1 VKLRAGIADAVAMPH
16 DFVPREDADLSAWA
30 EHFGARAY
38 EFLLLTGADP
48 SPALDVQALALQFS
62 ADLAAARA
70 ARDAAKAATTT
81 KNASRASLERA
92 ARQLAALIQAM
103 PLTTNANRAD
113 MGLTVRGAAP
123 GPVAGGTPAPHVS
136 VEQDARF
143 THRLRFVPSET
154 SPARRK
160 PRGVLGAEVYVALT
174 EPGAP
179 APVDE
184 ASYRYVRTI
193 TRDGVRLSF
202 EPAHAGK
209 TAHYR
214 CRWLGTTG
222 DVSAWGGGVSATV
235 AA

>member
-16 DFVPREDADLSAWA
+16 DFVPREDADFATWA

-48 SPALDVQALALQFS
+48 SPAIDVQGLAAQF
-62 ADLAAARA
+62 ATDLSAARA
-70 ARDAAKAATTT
+70 ARDAARAATTT
-81 KNASRASLERA
+81 KNESRASLERA

-113 MGLTVRGAAP
+113 MGLTVRGAGGGA
-123 GPVAGGTPAPHVS
+123 VAGGTPAPHVS

-143 THRLRFVPSET
+143 THRLRFVPSES

-179 APVDE
+179 APQDE
-184 ASYRYVRTI
+184 QAYRYVRTI

-209 TAHYR
+209 TVHYQ
-214 CRWLGTTG
+214 CRWLTTTG
-222 DVSAWGGGVSATV
+222 EVGAWGERVSATV